1 MVEHKNRY
9 KRGTLMAEIDD
20 LVMQIE
26 QLKIENKRLTS
37 QLKIANREIDRCHK
51 TIDRYEK
58 MVHAEANLLDECA
71 KNMRTY
77 SDNIQELYEK
87 GR

>member
-1 MVEHKNRY
+1 
-9 KRGTLMAEIDD
+9 MAEIDD

-26 QLKIENKRLTS
+26 RLEINNRCLKARLRLANK
-37 QLKIANREIDRCHK
+37 EIDRCHK

-71 KNMRTY
+71 KNMRMY
-77 SDNIQELYEK
+77 SDNIQELYEQGK
-87 GR
+87 

>member
-1 MVEHKNRY
+1 
-9 KRGTLMAEIDD
+9 MAEIDD

-26 QLKIENKRLTS
+26 QLEIDNRRLKA
-37 QLKIANREIDRCHK
+37 QLKIANKEIDKCHK

-58 MVHAEANLLDECA
+58 MAHAEADLLDECA

-77 SDNIQELYEK
+77 SDNIQELYEQGK
-87 GR
+87 

>member
-1 MVEHKNRY
+1 
-9 KRGTLMAEIDD
+9 MAEIDD

-26 QLKIENKRLTS
+26 RLETDNRRLKNQLKFANK
-37 QLKIANREIDRCHK
+37 EIDRCHK

-58 MVHAEANLLDECA
+58 MVHAEANHLDECA

-77 SDNIQELYEK
+77 SDNIQELYEQGK
-87 GR
+87 

>member
-1 MVEHKNRY
+1 
-9 KRGTLMAEIDD
+9 MAEIDD

-26 QLKIENKRLTS
+26 QLETDNRRLKN
-37 QLKIANREIDRCHK
+37 QLKFANKEIDKCHK

-77 SDNIQELYEK
+77 SDNIQELYEQGK
-87 GR
+87 

>member
-1 MVEHKNRY
+1 
-9 KRGTLMAEIDD
+9 MAEIDD

-26 QLKIENKRLTS
+26 QLETDNRRLKN
-37 QLKIANREIDRCHK
+37 QLKFANKEIDKCHK

-58 MVHAEANLLDECA
+58 MVHAEANLLGECA

-77 SDNIQELYEK
+77 SDNIQELYEQGK
-87 GR
+87 

>member
-1 MVEHKNRY
+1 
-9 KRGTLMAEIDD
+9 MAEIDD

-26 QLKIENKRLTS
+26 RLENE
-37 QLKIANREIDRCHK
+37 LKIANREIEICHK

-77 SDNIQELYEK
+77 SDNIQELYGQGK
-87 GR
+87 